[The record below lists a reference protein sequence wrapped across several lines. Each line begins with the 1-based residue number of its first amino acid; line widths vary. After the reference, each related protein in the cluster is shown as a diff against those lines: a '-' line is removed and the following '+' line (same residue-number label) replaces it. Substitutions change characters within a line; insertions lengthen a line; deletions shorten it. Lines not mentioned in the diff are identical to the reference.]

1 MSAIP
6 PSTPND
12 AEHSLF
18 RRIADG
24 VASESE
30 FMELEGRLRT
40 DAALRSRYVLFMS
53 LEADLYEE
61 LASASVIVPAEQSQ
75 STPTLH
81 RRRERTRLIVV
92 SALFAMLGMVVG
104 HFFPSAPNRHAE
116 KNVGPVAKSD
126 SPADSSVDPVAPPLD
141 KGLVFFT
148 EESSA
153 EPLSNVA
160 IVTHAN
166 RSTDTQDPN
175 WLHKG
180 QRLRPGTL
188 TIPDGE
194 VQLDFVN
201 GAQILIQGPASL
213 KIHSALAA
221 TLIEGKAAT
230 KVPDSARGF
239 VLNAPGAAVVDL
251 GTEFVVNVDKEGR
264 SDVLVTDGEVE
275 VSLLG
280 QDGNTVK
287 SERLRD
293 NQAVRITQENASL
306 EATTMTSA
314 DELFIPIRATP
325 ELVVNRVY
333 VDTVKADRPFA
344 YWRFE
349 QIESRLVKNE
359 MGDDSPAF
367 LRSQEQTPSIQVANG
382 IATFQSSKQPRHLSV
397 ESGLP
402 GWNRD
407 SFTIELWACPQR
419 LHHGAMIDILN
430 EDWTGDLNTIEIAMQ
445 NQLIHRPGALRFFH
459 RHPPGQNA
467 KSGINLFDHDTCTPG
482 QWSHVVTSK
491 TPDSLTMY
499 VNGNKVRHIE
509 GKTGSDNDLYQISI
523 GQMDKDSLHRQYEGA
538 LDEIAL
544 YDYALTPEQV
554 RKHYLL
560 MMSPEEQP

>member
-6 PSTPND
+6 PQKPANT
-12 AEHSLF
+12 EHTLF

-24 VASESE
+24 VASEAE
-30 FMELEGRLRT
+30 FLELENRLRT

-61 LASASVIVPAEQSQ
+61 LASASSMPSPDKTQATTKPE
-75 STPTLH
+75 
-81 RRRERTRLIVV
+81 RRREQIRLIIV
-92 SALFAMLGMVVG
+92 SALFACLGMIVG
-104 HFFPSAPNRHAE
+104 HFFPSAPSKHA
-116 KNVGPVAKSD
+116 KNNVGPVAKTESPAISD
-126 SPADSSVDPVAPPLD
+126 SPVTPHAD
-141 KGLVFFT
+141 KGTAYFT

-160 IVTHAN
+160 IVTHAD
-166 RSTDTQDPN
+166 RPTGTDDPD
-175 WLHKG
+175 WLRTG

-221 TLIEGKAAT
+221 TLLEGKAAT
-230 KVPDSARGF
+230 RVPDSARGF

-264 SDVLVTDGEVE
+264 SDILVTDGEVE

-293 NQAVRITQENASL
+293 QQAVRVMQENASL
-306 EATTMTSA
+306 ESTSMSSA
-314 DELFIPIRATP
+314 DELFIPQRATP
-325 ELVVNRVY
+325 ELVVNRDY
-333 VDTVKADRPFA
+333 VEAVKADKPLA

-349 QIESRLVKNE
+349 QIQNSVVPNE
-359 MGDDSPAF
+359 MGENHPAF
-367 LRSQEQTPSIQVANG
+367 LRSQEPTPSIQIANG

-397 ESGLP
+397 EAGLP

-407 SFTIELWACPQR
+407 SFSIELWACPQR

-445 NQLIHRPGALRFFH
+445 TQLIHRPGALRFFH

-482 QWSHVVTSK
+482 QWSHVVASK

-499 VNGNKVRHIE
+499 VNGKKVSSIE

-544 YDYALTPEQV
+544 YNYALTPEQV
-554 RKHYLL
+554 QKHYQLIK
-560 MMSPEEQP
+560 SPEGQP